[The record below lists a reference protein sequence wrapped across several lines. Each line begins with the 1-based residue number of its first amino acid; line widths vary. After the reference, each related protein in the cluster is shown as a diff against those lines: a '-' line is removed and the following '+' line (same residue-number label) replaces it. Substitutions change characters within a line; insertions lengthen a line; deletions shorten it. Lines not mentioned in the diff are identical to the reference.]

1 MNEVGTSNI
10 QGKQQNAGNT
20 SNTMEPQLIITPEIF
35 VNAWTTKTSIGAG
48 GFGSV
53 FKINIDGKPFA
64 VKVISKQ
71 YSEIGANQ
79 TQNLEELQREGIP
92 HVYKYITHFSDL
104 NNNYLVLEYLEGL
117 DLSKIIR
124 NRIKIKNIESFC
136 TDLIE
141 NVKAFHEK
149 DFFHNDIKLENIMV
163 KLDGDGNVQDF
174 KFIDFGLSFFW
185 REGTP
190 MKKLRKKLSQGT
202 LGYFSPSL
210 LDFKRNFTLSTPFDN
225 IKEEFVKKDL
235 FSIFLVCTYLKSNLS
250 KLIDLENM
258 KHRYD
263 FFNYVCALKANTI
276 NNFKS
281 ISGEMFTISE
291 ANSNIAEILKETMD
305 DKKYGSNSIYEDYN
319 SLSGKIQ
326 NIQEKMKELQIAFQK
341 TQSKQQNPKPEGG

>member
-1 MNEVGTSNI
+1 MNEVGTS
-10 QGKQQNAGNT
+10 KQQNAGNT
-20 SNTMEPQLIITPEIF
+20 SSMMEPQLIITPETF
-35 VNAWTTKTSIGAG
+35 ENAFLRRKPLGSGS
-48 GFGSV
+48 FGSV

-71 YSEIGANQ
+71 YDEMVTSQ
-79 TQNLEELQREGIP
+79 VQNLKGLQREEIP
-92 HVYKYITHFSDL
+92 HVYKYIIYFSNW
-104 NNNYLVLEYLEGL
+104 NNYYLVLEYLEGYK
-117 DLSKIIR
+117 DLRDIIR
-124 NRIKIKNIESFC
+124 GGINIQNIDSFC

-141 NVKAFHEK
+141 NVKAFHNK

-163 KLDGDGNVQDF
+163 KIDRDGNVQDF
-174 KFIDFGLSFFW
+174 KFIDFGFSFFW
-185 REGTP
+185 KEETP
-190 MKKLRKKLSQGT
+190 IKELRKKLSQGT

-210 LDFKRNFTLSTPFDN
+210 LDFKKNFTLSTPFDN

-235 FSIFLVCTYLKSNLS
+235 FSIFLVCTYLKSKLS
-250 KLIDLENM
+250 KLIGLENL

-263 FFNYVCALKANTI
+263 FFNYVCALKANII

-305 DKKYGSNSIYEDYN
+305 DKKYGSNSIYKDYN
-319 SLSGKIQ
+319 SLSERIE
-326 NIQEKMKELQIAFQK
+326 NIQKEMLKIAFQR